1 MKENATLPMILEFLN
16 KFYGIGSIGENTSV
30 LERMLRSITVF
41 GYMKDFYSILENINN
56 IRLNLLGIF
65 ISTFS
70 FCAN

>member
-30 LERMLRSITVF
+30 LERMWRSITVF

>member
-1 MKENATLPMILEFLN
+1 MKENATLPMIVDFLN
-16 KFYGIGSIGENTSV
+16 KFHGIDSIGENTSV
-30 LERMLRSITVF
+30 LERMWRSITVF